1 MGLNIMFWNCQGI
14 RPKRKELQLYLTEN
28 SIDIIALNETFLN
41 KKYTFK
47 VPGYDTIRKDR
58 STGVKGGVAFLVK
71 HGLVVNKEYRNE
83 DFNIITENEA
93 LAINL
98 ELSNNQNLT
107 LATIYCPNGNPSSSL
122 FHAISNLSDNVMF
135 IGDFNSKLESFGC
148 AKKNTYGPML
158 KTIQNKLNL
167 IYLNNDEHT
176 HMDRANGSTDILDMA
191 FVSPNLAIHD
201 IQFQIGEDLGS
212 DHLPIE
218 ISIDTAPHRNTY
230 TNHTKYKF
238 DQTDREVFESTLEEA
253 LGSADFSGPMSTSDL
268 DKYADFI
275 IAAISTAVDKAIPT
289 SKSVRPENT
298 PISDETRVLIKEK
311 RKLRR
316 LYSQKKDPAVKT
328 RINQLQKQV
337 KEDLKL
343 ESLVSWENF
352 CNSISLESDPS
363 KSWRKIKN
371 FLKPKGQR
379 DYPTL
384 HHAKKVAKTNADKA
398 QLFAESV
405 ERHFGIESDHFDSN
419 HFHDVNKFVE
429 DNHRHFYPPEDPD
442 DYRFDVGNEHELV
455 ADVDATTLIK
465 LVKFLKRGKAPG
477 PDTIPNEVLRLGT
490 TTSLF
495 HHLAKLFT
503 SSIQLGYIPTAWK
516 IATLRMLLKPDKL
529 PSLTTSY
536 RPISLISSI
545 MKLFERVIEQ
555 LLRSHL
561 EHIGFINKHQSGFRR
576 AKSTDDHLFRLSQ
589 SIMESFNKG
598 EHVVAAFLDVEK
610 AFDNVW
616 HNGLRYKIFQL
627 DLPTKMT
634 HWLSDFLVGRLIQV
648 NMNNFFSN
656 QINPKAG
663 VPQGSV
669 LSPLLFLIYVNDL
682 PAPHHNQN
690 SLSQFADDTAQWAF
704 SLSVRIAAK
713 LLQQD
718 LLNLALWCAKWRI
731 KLNPE
736 KTKVIIFSRSILA
749 RKTELNLKLYGE
761 TLKIYPQVKFLGIT
775 FDSQLNFKK
784 HFEDILDRCNTRY
797 YRLRLLANKK
807 WGPSPSSLIQ
817 IYKQCVRPIF
827 EYGALSTITTSDN
840 IISKIQRLQ
849 NKFIRLALRLPKYI
863 CSKLLHDSTGLP
875 YVKDRLL
882 SCATKSLDR
891 IAQNPLVEESI
902 SRNRLN
908 PAWDRFPTPL
918 SVVRPGQPS
927 A

>member
-148 AKKNTYGPML
+148 AKKNTSGPML

-289 SKSVRPENT
+289 SKSVRPEST
-298 PISDETRVLIKEK
+298 PISDETRALIKEK

-384 HHAKKVAKTNADKA
+384 HHANKVAKTNADKA

-495 HHLAKLFT
+495 HHLARLFT

-555 LLRSHL
+555 RLRSHL

-634 HWLSDFLVGRLIQV
+634 RWLSDFLVGRLIQV
-648 NMNNFFSN
+648 NVNNFFSN

-718 LLNLALWCAKWRI
+718 LLNLAMWCAKWRI